1 MPKALDYFDY
11 KIITDLKQP
20 VFQDE
25 YFKRR
30 NCGLLLLSPE
40 NTCKIFDEANIKF
53 KTEVNFK
60 KAFLEK
66 PAHLNSLVEFTSPEI
81 IKLTLQQR
89 RLQCKQL
96 VKQISAVKNLWALRV
111 RELAQNYLM
120 TSKKNVSESYDSKFS
135 LYEIILAGAREIY
148 KQLK

>member
-40 NTCKIFDEANIKF
+40 NNCKIFDEANIKF

-66 PAHLNSLVEFTSPEI
+66 PAHLNAPVEFTSPEI

-96 VKQISAVKNLWALRV
+96 VKQISA
-111 RELAQNYLM
+111 
-120 TSKKNVSESYDSKFS
+120 
-135 LYEIILAGAREIY
+135 G
-148 KQLK
+148 